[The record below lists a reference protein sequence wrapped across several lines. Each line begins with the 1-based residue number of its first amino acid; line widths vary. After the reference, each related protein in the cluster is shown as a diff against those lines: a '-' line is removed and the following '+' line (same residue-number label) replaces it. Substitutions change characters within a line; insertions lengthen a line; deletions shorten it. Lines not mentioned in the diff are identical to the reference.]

1 MFNVELVGGRQPPF
15 CLQPLIFYPGPKP
28 APTFARFAIGKQARN
43 QEARA
48 IIQEKTHQ
56 LAVRAALVP

>member
-1 MFNVELVGGRQPPF
+1 MWSWWAAGTPILSAAPNILPR
-15 CLQPLIFYPGPKP
+15 PKP
-28 APTFARFAIGKQARN
+28 APAFARFAIGKQARN